1 MSKTAQEAFDGLEPQ
16 AWAKTSVADK
26 LALLKQVQKNLK
38 KYAKELGEA
47 DAKMK
52 NDLIG
57 ESITSVAEGMGTTVM
72 PMAGTLLGIQHLY
85 ESLAKGEMPK
95 PKSVTKVDAEVY
107 AVEVFPIYSKD
118 KMVAQKQR
126 GFLHVFGEPH
136 QTNPMDKPA
145 GVIAISGAGNYSS
158 SIEMAMALFLENKV
172 TIHKPH
178 ALNEATDAVW
188 EKIFAPLIERKAVAF
203 CDAHDGKAMSAL
215 KGLHSIYFTGSTGV
229 AHAIQN
235 QASAPLVSE
244 CGGNNPCIIV
254 PGKWSDKDLKRQ
266 AIQIVSVGKLNG
278 GAVCGRPQTIIT
290 SKNWEQREA
299 LLNEIRKVIG
309 EETFACSSH
318 YPGTDKTKA
327 EFLKNQSTAEVLKPE
342 SGKHKVSDFVLIP
355 NIKEDDFAV
364 TNEAFC
370 QLLDEIPLDV
380 STNADEFLTKA
391 TDFCNNKLLGSLG
404 CMILID
410 NDTMK
415 ANETRLNQAIA
426 ELNYGGISV
435 NDVPPNIWLNAY
447 LTWGGCGET
456 TKNFVSG
463 VGNFGN
469 AFNFDNVKKSVI
481 LNDFNATS
489 FELTHRKGTEH
500 LLENV
505 SYFSIDQSWGGFM
518 KLAGQMTMDGF
529 KKKDF

>member
-1 MSKTAQEAFDGLEPQ
+1 MTAQQAFDSLDPQ
-16 AWAKTSVADK
+16 AWAETPLVEK
-26 LALLKQVQKNLK
+26 LALIEQIQSNLTT
-38 KYAKELGEA
+38 YAEELGVV

-57 ESITSVAEGMGTTVM
+57 ENITSIAEGMGTTVM
-72 PMAGTLLGIQHLY
+72 PMAGTLKGIENLY
-85 ESLAKGEMPK
+85 EALVHGTMPE
-95 PKSVTKVDAEVY
+95 PLSIEKVDADTY
-107 AVEVFPIYSKD
+107 AVEVFPVYKKD

-126 GFLHVFGEPH
+126 GFLHVTGKPK
-136 QTNPMDKPA
+136 QVNPMDKPA

-158 SIEMAMALFLENKV
+158 SIEMVMALFLENKV
-172 TIHKPH
+172 TLHKPH

-188 EKIFAPLIERKAVAF
+188 EKIFAPLIERKAVVF
-203 CDAHDGKAMSAL
+203 CDADQGKQMSEL
-215 KGLHSIYFTGSTGV
+215 EGLHAIYFTGSTGV

-235 QASAPLVSE
+235 QAKAPLVSE

-254 PGKWSDKDLKRQ
+254 PSEWSEKDIKRQ
-266 AIQIVSVGKLNG
+266 AIQLASVGKLNG

-290 SKNWEQREA
+290 SKDWAQREQFLDA
-299 LLNEIRKVIG
+299 LRTAISED
-309 EETFACSSH
+309 TFACSTH
-318 YPGTDKTKA
+318 YPNTDKTKA
-327 EFLKNQSTAEVLKPE
+327 QFLENQPTAEILKPE
-342 SGKHKVSDFVLIP
+342 KGKHNASDFVLIP

-370 QLLDEIPLDV
+370 QVYSEIPLDV
-380 STNADEFLTKA
+380 GTDTNAFLDKA
-391 TDFCNNKLLGSLG
+391 TDFCNNQLLGSLG

-410 NDTMK
+410 NNTMK
-415 ANETRLNQAIA
+415 ANEDRLNQAVA
-426 ELNYGGISV
+426 ELNYGGIAV

-456 TKNFVSG
+456 TENFVSG

-469 AFNFDNVKKSVI
+469 AFNFENVKKSVI

-489 FELTHRKGTEH
+489 FELTHRKGTEN
-500 LLENV
+500 LLKNV
-505 SYFSIDQSWGGFM
+505 SYFAIDQSWSSFM